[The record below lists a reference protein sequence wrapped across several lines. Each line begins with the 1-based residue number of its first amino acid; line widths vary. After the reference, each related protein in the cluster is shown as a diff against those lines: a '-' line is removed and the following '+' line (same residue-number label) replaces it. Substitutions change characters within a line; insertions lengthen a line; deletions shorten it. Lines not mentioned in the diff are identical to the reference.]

1 MAKQSSGALA
11 EATGSAAACDPL
23 GALCAALASPEETEA
38 KVNARR
44 TVSGM
49 AQRPWQQLPAKLRS
63 AVRADVRRLRDDKLS
78 REDIIARGYSYAA
91 AEQALRDI
99 GQGGS

>member
-1 MAKQSSGALA
+1 MTKQAPVTAA
-11 EATGSAAACDPL
+11 EAAPSAVARDPL
-23 GALCAALASPEETEA
+23 GALCAALASPEETQA
-38 KVNARR
+38 KVDARR

-63 AVRADVRRLRDDKLS
+63 AVRADVRRLREGKLS
-78 REDIIARGYSYAA
+78 REDIIAKGYSFAA

-99 GQGGS
+99 GQGGA